1 MTVPAPL
8 LLEVRRGYY
17 IKAKTNR
24 NGGKGFPPEHSAI
37 NLIYKRLK
45 KLYKRRPTSDLKYQK
60 EAVKLL
66 ARSRRVDI
74 LKKYASL
81 ERKYG
86 EQRLGLDVEAAIS
99 DLRVGAMR
107 KLDFDGEK
115 MPANEPKTWS
125 TSN

>member
-8 LLEVRRGYY
+8 LHEVRRGYY
-17 IKAKTNR
+17 VKAKTNR
-24 NGGKGFPPEHSAI
+24 NGGKGVPSKHSAI
-37 NLIYKRLK
+37 YGVYKRLK
-45 KLYKRRPTSDLKYQK
+45 MLHKRRPTSDLKYQK

-86 EQRLGLDVEAAIS
+86 EQRLGLDIEAAIS
-99 DLRVGAMR
+99 ELGVGAMR
-107 KLDFDGEK
+107 KLDFDGEQ
-115 MPANEPKTWS
+115 MPTNEPKTW
-125 TSN
+125 NH